1 MAMACRG
8 VSARRLEPAPEE
20 GVDVAAAEL
29 LAQALDFGREF
40 VAFGAEVS
48 DVCAQGGGEQ
58 LGFTRAA
65 FDLAAEARGFGG
77 DVVLPRG
84 RKHREAAVGFHPSAA
99 LPGRAGCSAGWP
111 LTPAWPAARRA
122 RGAGGGVTAR
132 VLSR

>member
-40 VAFGAEVS
+40 VAFGAEVG
-48 DVCAQGGGEQ
+48 DVVAQGGGEQ

-65 FDLAAEARGFGG
+65 FDLAAEARGFGTTHESVPNG
-77 DVVLPRG
+77 WLELTDG
-84 RKHREAAVGFHPSAA
+84 RLTIGFRPE
-99 LPGRAGCSAGWP
+99 LGKP
-111 LTPAWPAARRA
+111 
-122 RGAGGGVTAR
+122 
-132 VLSR
+132 